1 MTTTPVPWRTA
12 FGMCAVAGR
21 SGLLAQGGL
30 VIVQALLPVLGL
42 FAMQWLVDAVAKGM
56 SGAEPSDVAF
66 VHATTAVAIAAAVAL
81 CGSLARGVAAV
92 VAETHGRQLADA
104 CSSRMQEHAAQ
115 LDLGEYDRASF
126 HDLLHR
132 AGTEASQRPV
142 RLVQDLVA
150 LATALVSLV
159 AMAFLLARIE
169 RWLPLVVGAAAVP
182 IAWARA
188 RSARLRFQWHEQHP
202 QPQREVGYLGA
213 LLTDRAT
220 AKDLRALG
228 LQGLFARRLL
238 TLRASL
244 RASLTALAVGR
255 SRDELLVHTIA
266 SLGLFGAYLYL
277 GHTALAGGLSIGGLV
292 LHAQAA
298 QRAQN
303 SVRDLLGAFAAV
315 GEDRMFLRPLV
326 EFLALR
332 PRLVATPPVA
342 EPPPG
347 PVAIAARA
355 VGFRYP
361 DSTRDALRDV
371 SFTLAAGER
380 VAIVGQN
387 GSGKSTLVKLL
398 CRLYDP
404 TTGALSVGGI
414 ELPHLQP
421 ERWRQRL
428 AVLLQDATSFELTL
442 RENLRL
448 GRPDHGEHVD
458 GDADDAALWP
468 ALEVVGLADR
478 VRQLPLGLATPL
490 SRRLPGG
497 IELSGGEQRRLV
509 LARALAQPADV
520 LLLDEPFALLDGA
533 AATNLAA
540 ELAARS
546 RTQTI
551 VVVDHRV
558 AAVRWVDRVLLLDSG
573 SLVATGPPATLATD
587 ARFRALFPDWSGT
600 DC

>member
-1 MTTTPVPWRTA
+1 MTALPVPWRTA
-12 FGMCAVAGR
+12 FGLCALAGR
-21 SGLLAQGGL
+21 SGLVAQGGL
-30 VIVQALLPVLGL
+30 VIVQALLPVVGL
-42 FAMQWLVDAVAKGM
+42 FAMQWLVDAVARGLA
-56 SGAEPSDVAF
+56 GAEPADVAF
-66 VHATTAVAIAAAVAL
+66 LHATTAVAIAAAVAL
-81 CGSLARGVAAV
+81 CGSLARSVAAV

-104 CSSRMQEHAAQ
+104 CASRMQEHAAS

-132 AGTEASQRPV
+132 AGAEASQRPV
-142 RLVQDLVA
+142 RLVQDLAA
-150 LATALVSLV
+150 LATALVSFV
-159 AMAFLLARIE
+159 AMAILLASVEI
-169 RWLPLVVGAAAVP
+169 WLPLVVGVAAVP

-188 RSARLRFQWHEQHP
+188 RAARLRFQWHEQHP

-213 LLTDRAT
+213 VLTGRAC

-228 LQGLFARRLL
+228 LQQLFAERLSRL
-238 TLRASL
+238 RSGLRASL
-244 RASLTALAVGR
+244 RELAVGR
-255 SRDELLVHTIA
+255 SRDELFVHTIA

-277 GHTALAGGLSIGGLV
+277 GHTALLGGSMTIGGLV

-298 QRAQN
+298 QRAQS
-303 SVRDLLGAFAAV
+303 SVRDVLGAFAAV
-315 GEDRMFLRPLV
+315 GENRMFLRPLV
-326 EFLALR
+326 EFLAMR
-332 PRLVATPPVA
+332 PRLVASAPVG
-342 EPPPG
+342 ELPPG

-361 DSTRDALRDV
+361 DTTRDALCSV
-371 SFTLAAGER
+371 SFTFAPGER
-380 VAIVGQN
+380 IAIVGQN

-404 TTGALSVGGI
+404 TTGSLSVGGI
-414 ELPHLQP
+414 ELPHVHP

-448 GRPDHGEHVD
+448 GHR
-458 GDADDAALWP
+458 DAGSACSDANAADAALWP

-478 VRQLPLGLATPL
+478 IRQLPHGLATPL
-490 SRRLPGG
+490 SRRVPDG

-533 AATNLAA
+533 AATRLAA

-558 AAVRWVDRVLLLDSG
+558 AAVRWVDRVLLLDAG
-573 SLVATGPPATLATD
+573 AVVASGPPAALAANE
-587 ARFRALFPDWSGT
+587 ARFRALFPDW
-600 DC
+600 

>member
-1 MTTTPVPWRTA
+1 MTGTPVPWRTA
-12 FGMCAVAGR
+12 FGLCALAGR
-21 SGLLAQGGL
+21 SGLFAQGGL
-30 VIVQALLPVLGL
+30 VLVQALLPVLGL

-56 SGAEPSDVAF
+56 SGAEPTDIAF
-66 VHATTAVAIAAAVAL
+66 GHATTAVAIAAAVAL

-104 CSSRMQEHAAQ
+104 CAASMQEHAAQ

-150 LATALVSLV
+150 VATALVSFV

-169 RWLPLVVGAAAVP
+169 LWLPLVVGAAAVP

-188 RSARLRFQWHEQHP
+188 RAARLRFRWHEQHP
-202 QPQREVGYLGA
+202 QPQREVGYLA
-213 LLTDRAT
+213 AVLTGRAT

-228 LQGLFARRLL
+228 LQRLFARRLATL
-238 TLRASL
+238 RTSLRASL
-244 RASLTALAVGR
+244 RALAVGR

-277 GHTALAGGLSIGGLV
+277 GHTALLGYLTIGGLV

-298 QRAQN
+298 QRAQS
-303 SVRDLLGAFAAV
+303 SVRDVLGALAAV

-361 DSTRDALRDV
+361 ESPRDALRDV

-404 TTGALSVGGI
+404 TTGSLSVGGI

-421 ERWRQRL
+421 ERWRRRL

-448 GRPDHGEHVD
+448 GRRHDDSGHA
-458 GDADDAALWP
+458 DADTDDAALWP

-533 AATNLAA
+533 AATALAA
-540 ELAARS
+540 ELEVRPRA
-546 RTQTI
+546 QTI

-573 SLVATGPPATLATD
+573 VLVANGTPKALAATD
-587 ARFRALFPDWSGT
+587 GRFRALFPDW
-600 DC
+600 

>member
-1 MTTTPVPWRTA
+1 MTAIPVPWRTA
-12 FGMCAVAGR
+12 FGMCALAGR
-21 SGLLAQGGL
+21 SGLLAQSGL

-42 FAMQWLVDAVAKGM
+42 FAMQWLVDAVAKGLA
-56 SGAEPSDVAF
+56 GAEQPDVAF

-81 CGSLARGVAAV
+81 CGSLARSVAAV

-104 CSSRMQEHAAQ
+104 CALRMQEHAAD
-115 LDLGEYDRASF
+115 LDLGEYDRAAF

-132 AGTEASQRPV
+132 AGTEANQRPV
-142 RLVQDLVA
+142 RLVQDLMA

-169 RWLPLVVGAAAVP
+169 LWLPLVVGAAAVP

-188 RSARLRFQWHEQHP
+188 RHARLRFEWHEQHP

-213 LLTDRAT
+213 VLTGRAT

-228 LQGLFARRLL
+228 LQRLFAERLATL
-238 TLRASL
+238 RTGLRASL
-244 RASLTALAVGR
+244 RALALGR

-277 GHTALAGGLSIGGLV
+277 GHTALLGGLSIGGLV

-298 QRAQN
+298 QRAQS
-303 SVRDLLGAFAAV
+303 SVRDVLGSLAAV
-315 GEDRMFLRPLV
+315 GEDRMFLRPFV
-326 EFLALR
+326 EFLALQ
-332 PRLVATPPVA
+332 PRLVAALPVA

-347 PVAIAARA
+347 PVAITARA

-371 SFTLAAGER
+371 SFTFAPGER
-380 VAIVGQN
+380 IAIVGQN

-404 TTGALSVGGI
+404 TTGLLSVGGI

-428 AVLLQDATSFELTL
+428 AVLLQDANSFELTL

-448 GRPDHGEHVD
+448 GRRDNSDHDKG
-458 GDADDAALWP
+458 DAALWQ

-478 VRQLPLGLATPL
+478 VRQLPHGLATPL
-490 SRRLPGG
+490 SRRLPDG

-533 AATNLAA
+533 AATALAT
-540 ELAARS
+540 ELKARP
-546 RTQTI
+546 RAQTI

-558 AAVRWVDRVLLLDSG
+558 AAVRWVDRVLLLDAG
-573 SLVATGPPATLATD
+573 ALVANAPPTALAATE
-587 ARFRALFPDWSGT
+587 ARFRALFPDW
-600 DC
+600 